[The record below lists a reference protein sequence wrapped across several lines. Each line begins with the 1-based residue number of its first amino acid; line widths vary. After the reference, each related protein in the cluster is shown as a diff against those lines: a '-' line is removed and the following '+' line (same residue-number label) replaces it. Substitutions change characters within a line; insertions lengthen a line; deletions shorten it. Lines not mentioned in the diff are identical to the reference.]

1 MKGRLEGKEA
11 AQFLKKSGCSTDILK
26 KIWMISA
33 QTDANFLE
41 KEEFYV
47 ALRLIALAQNN
58 MEVSDEAIRFN
69 SPLPP
74 LPVMDL
80 REKKAQEQNINSSTI
95 STNQSMIMNNSID
108 QSVWIISDEDNKKY
122 SELFNKNK
130 DMDNKITI
138 NKAFEMFKKS
148 KIAQEKLVK
157 ILSLIPSVD
166 TKTFQI
172 NEFKVIIHLIY
183 KCYSNLEVPNQLP
196 EVLQKVI
203 MDGQVVSTNQSMDF
217 MNIIKPNSVIKQQQ
231 PEASNVNINFLNQ
244 NMINPPI
251 IDPSNNAFGNFS
263 NVPNITS
270 QTLPLTS
277 RNDNLS
283 STILPPNES
292 FIVDNKPAV
301 NHNNF
306 TNINTSSQV
315 RMNSPILTKS
325 IIQPSTTQN
334 KTLSFDNLKPIQN
347 NMQNLYQ
354 ESLNE
359 NTFLIKLLEEDQILL
374 DNLTED
380 LSRVIKNTELINEKN
395 SSLKNKIL
403 EIRRK
408 INLERDNLAKAN
420 MNLQNKTNELINT
433 TSIKLSFICR

>member
-33 QTDANFLE
+33 QTDTNYLE

-47 ALRLIALAQNN
+47 AMRLIALAQNN

-69 SPLPP
+69 SPIPP

-80 REKKAQEQNINSSTI
+80 REKKAQEQNVNSSTI

-108 QSVWIISDEDNKKY
+108 QSLWVICEEDNKKY

-130 DMDNKITI
+130 DMENKITI
-138 NKAFEMFKKS
+138 NKAVEMFKKS

-157 ILSLIPSVD
+157 ILSLVASTD
-166 TKTFQI
+166 GKTYQM

-183 KCYSNLEVPNQLP
+183 KCYSNVEVPNYLP

-203 MDGQVVSTNQSMDF
+203 MESPVVVSTNQSMDF
-217 MNIIKPNSVIKQQQ
+217 MNVIKPNTIKQQ
-231 PEASNVNINFLNQ
+231 PENSNVNFLNP
-244 NMINPPI
+244 NPINSTI
-251 IDPSNNAFGNFS
+251 NDPSNIGFSNFS
-263 NVPNITS
+263 NIPNITS
-270 QTLPLTS
+270 QQVPLTN
-277 RNDNLS
+277 RNDNIS
-283 STILPPNES
+283 SSLLPQSES
-292 FIVDNKPAV
+292 LIVENKPAM
-301 NHNNF
+301 NF
-306 TNINTSSQV
+306 TNNFSNVNTTTQV
-315 RMNSPILTKS
+315 RMNSPITSKS
-325 IIQPSTTQN
+325 IIQPSMIQT
-334 KTLSFDNLKPIQN
+334 KPLSFENLKSVQG

-354 ESLNE
+354 DSVNE
-359 NTFLIKLLEEDQILL
+359 NVFLNKVLEEDQNLL

-380 LSRVIKNTELINEKN
+380 ISRIIKNIESINEKN
-395 SSLKNKIL
+395 STLKNKIL
-403 EIRRK
+403 ELRRK

-420 MNLQNKTNELINT
+420 MNLQNKTNELILT
-433 TSIKLSFICR
+433 TSINILKFR

>member
-306 TNINTSSQV
+306 NNINTSSQV